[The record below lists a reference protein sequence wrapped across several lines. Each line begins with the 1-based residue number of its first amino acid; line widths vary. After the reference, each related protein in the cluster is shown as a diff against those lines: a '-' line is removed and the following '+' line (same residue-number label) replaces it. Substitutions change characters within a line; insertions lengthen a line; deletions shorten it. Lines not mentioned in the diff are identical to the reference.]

1 MKIVILDG
9 NALNPGDLSWEG
21 FHKLGEVTLYDRTPK
36 DLVVSRI
43 GDAEILITN
52 KVSISKDILDQCPN
66 LKYIGV
72 LATGYNIIDTKACA
86 EKSIVVT
93 NIPSYS
99 TSAVAQAV
107 FAYILEFTNGVN
119 AHNKS
124 VHNGDW
130 CKSKDFC
137 YWIHHLVEIAGKTL
151 GIIGFGSIGK
161 QVAKIA
167 EAFGMKVLTYTR
179 TPSKVS
185 SPVKAVSLEELLQ
198 ESDFI
203 SLHAPLTP
211 ETTHIINEK
220 SLKLVKKKAMLI
232 NTARGPLVDELAVKN
247 ALVSGDLAFYAADVL
262 SSEPMDKNCPLLG
275 CKNTLITPHVAWA
288 GFETRQRLM
297 NIAVENLKSFLDGKP
312 INQVY

>member
-9 NALNPGDLSWEG
+9 NALNPGDLSWKG
-21 FHKLGEVTLYDRTPK
+21 FESLGDVTLYDRTPA

-52 KVSISKDILDQCPN
+52 KVNITKEIINQCPN

-72 LATGYNIIDTKACA
+72 LATGYNIIDTKAAA

-107 FAYILEFTNGVN
+107 FSYILEFANGVHT
-119 AHNKS
+119 HNQS
-124 VHNGDW
+124 VQKGDW

-137 YWIHHLVEIAGKTL
+137 YWTHSLIEIAGKTL
-151 GIIGFGSIGK
+151 GIIGYGSIGQ

-167 EAFGMKVLTYTR
+167 SAFGMKVLAYSR
-179 TPSKVS
+179 TASKIQEPAKS
-185 SPVKAVSLEELLQ
+185 VSLEVLLSN
-198 ESDFI
+198 SDFI

-211 ETTHIINEK
+211 ETTNLINEK
-220 SLKLVKKKAMLI
+220 TLQLIKDGAMLI
-232 NTARGPLVDELAVKN
+232 NTARGPLVDEKAVKN
-247 ALVSGDLAFYAADVL
+247 ALESGKLGCFAADVL
-262 SSEPMDKNCPLLG
+262 SSEPMSKDCPLLG
-275 CKNTLITPHVAWA
+275 CENTIITPHVAWA
-288 GFETRQRLM
+288 GYETRQRLM
-297 NIAVENLKSFLDGKP
+297 NIAVNNLKSFLDGN
-312 INQVY
+312 IQNQVF

>member
-36 DLVVSRI
+36 DLVISRI